1 MKAQTIA
8 RLISLVLSPPL
19 MVITITGLVAYTEAD
34 SRTSFIAWWLI
45 ASLFLAM
52 LPAAVIL
59 LGTRKGW
66 ISDLGLSQ
74 RDQRAWPLI
83 FSIFFALAGGLVLYI
98 TGAPQ
103 LLLAVAAMNVAI
115 LFIALVISYFWKISF
130 HTLSVSSAATIA
142 ALSFGPAIFLST
154 IFIFITGITGWSRI
168 HLDKHSLGEVI
179 AGGCL
184 GSIVPLISFIRI
196 ERLFA

>member
-8 RLISLVLSPPL
+8 RLISLILSPPL
-19 MVITITGLVAYTEAD
+19 MVITITGLVAYTEAE
-34 SRTSFIAWWLI
+34 SNASFVAWWLI
-45 ASLFLAM
+45 AGLFLAA
-52 LPAAVIL
+52 LPATVIF

-83 FSIFFALAGGLVLYI
+83 FSIIFALAGGAVLYI

-103 LLLAVAAMNVAI
+103 LLLAVAAINVAI
-115 LFIALVISYFWKISF
+115 LFIALVVSYFWKISF
-130 HTLSVSSAATIA
+130 HTLSVSSAAIIA
-142 ALSFGPAIFLST
+142 GLSFGGAAFLTT
-154 IFIFITGITGWSRI
+154 IFILITGWSRI

-179 AGGCL
+179 AGGCV
-184 GSIVPLISFIRI
+184 GSLVPLISLPIIRI